1 MIRTDLLAFFSGGG
15 NQSSSGQMIGL
26 AEEASRPLMDGG
38 DGLFG
43 KDGVIHPCEAEV
55 MVEVIIHA
63 LAVDGFQMASSDYPG
78 REG

>member
-1 MIRTDLLAFFSGGG
+1 VIRTDLLTFFSGGG
-15 NQSSSGQMIGL
+15 NQSAPGQMIGL

-43 KDGVIHPCEAEV
+43 KEGVIHPCEAEV

-63 LAVDGFQMASSDYPG
+63 LVLITTLF
-78 REG
+78 